1 MSSITREAQLKRRQP
16 NREDPKPGYR
26 SRSTEKSLG
35 SFADSQPITV
45 SDDSSVGSLFQ
56 SKAPRFVRGWSLEP
70 ISQSVESTEEHIIGE
85 LQAVRSRAQ
94 GPGTGTRDRRER
106 GDDLHLEIE
115 DGGVNISDLW
125 RSPISSF
132 RCPAALVA
140 YCPFSF
146 CASPSACLKSFLIEC
161 TCGRP

>member
-1 MSSITREAQLKRRQP
+1 M
-16 NREDPKPGYR
+16 
-26 SRSTEKSLG
+26 
-35 SFADSQPITV
+35 V
-45 SDDSSVGSLFQ
+45 SLFQ
-56 SKAPRFVRGWSLEP
+56 SKAPRFVRGWSLES

-85 LQAVRSRAQ
+85 LQAVRSQAQ

-106 GDDLHLEIE
+106 GDDLNLEIE

-146 CASPSACLKSFLIEC
+146 CASSSACLKSFLIEC
-161 TCGRP
+161 HVRPTVESGIPRLGDFGRARNRLILLYLRCQLERE